1 MSKSKKL
8 FNIIGPY
15 PYSPGLL
22 FFIIFLCLV
31 SRYQIST
38 NDLPPGSARVKGLLS
53 VSFFAAGPAVIVAL
67 MTTLYSKF
75 RRWSKDSLILYVLE
89 IAFMILVLRIA
100 RELSQQNPLWVS
112 TVPEN
117 AWMSTTW
124 ITLLGALVFAVF
136 LNAFINYAQ
145 KARVGKLAE
154 AQELVTSL
162 SKKYEL
168 LIEADENLRER
179 TSRFLHDRV
188 QSDLMVVGMKLKSI
202 SEQSSDEVNEVITA
216 AVSRLE
222 KIRNTELRD
231 ITQILAPN
239 FEIGGISR
247 ALDILAEQYQSSMK
261 VLIEVDTASENL
273 DVKEHLGAF
282 RIAEQALLNALM
294 HGPAKN
300 VFVSVSTNTSGQ
312 TEILI
317 SDDGPGTDL
326 DFVDSGVGT
335 AVIDSWVGILN
346 GKKMVDTVPG
356 HGYRLHVEF
365 PK

>member
-8 FNIIGPY
+8 FNLIGPY

-22 FFIIFLCLV
+22 FFIIFLVLV

-38 NDLPPGSARVKGLLS
+38 NDLPPGLARVKGLLS

-67 MTTLYSKF
+67 MTTLYTKF

-117 AWMSTTW
+117 AWMPTTW
-124 ITLLGALVFAVF
+124 VTLLGALVFGVF
-136 LNAFINYAQ
+136 LNGFINYAQ

-162 SKKYEL
+162 SKKHEL

-188 QSDLMVVGMKLKSI
+188 QSDLMVVGMQLKSI
-202 SEQSSDEVNEVITA
+202 SEQSSDEVNKVITA

-261 VLIEVDTASENL
+261 VLIEIDTASENL
-273 DVKEHLGAF
+273 EVKEHLGAF

-300 VFVSVSTNTSGQ
+300 VFVSVTTNASGQ

-346 GKKMVDTVPG
+346 GKKTVDTVPG
-356 HGYRLHVEF
+356 HGYLLQVIF
-365 PK
+365 PA

>member
-38 NDLPPGSARVKGLLS
+38 NDLPPGSARFKGLLS

-67 MTTLYSKF
+67 MTTLYTKF

-117 AWMSTTW
+117 AWMPTTW
-124 ITLLGALVFAVF
+124 ITLVGALVFGVF
-136 LNAFINYAQ
+136 LNGFINYAQ

-162 SKKYEL
+162 SKKHEL

-222 KIRNTELRD
+222 EIRNTELRD

-247 ALDILAEQYQSSMK
+247 ALDILAGQYQSSMK
-261 VLIEVDTASENL
+261 VLIEVDAASENL

-282 RIAEQALLNALM
+282 RIAEQALLNALI

-300 VFVSVSTNTSGQ
+300 VFVSVSSNTSGQ

-326 DFVDSGVGT
+326 DFVNSGIGT

-346 GKKMVDTVPG
+346 GKKMVETVPG
-356 HGYRLHVEF
+356 HGYRLQVIF
-365 PK
+365 PA

>member
-1 MSKSKKL
+1 MRKSKKL
-8 FNIIGPY
+8 FNLIGPY

-22 FFIIFLCLV
+22 FFLIFLVLV

-53 VSFFAAGPAVIVAL
+53 VSFIAAGPAVIVAL
-67 MTTLYSKF
+67 MTTLYTKF

-100 RELSQQNPLWVS
+100 RELSEQNPLWVS

-117 AWMSTTW
+117 AWRPTTW
-124 ITLLGALVFAVF
+124 ITLLGALVIAVF

-145 KARVGKLAE
+145 KARIGKLAE
-154 AQELVTSL
+154 AQELVNSL
-162 SKKYEL
+162 SKKHEL

-261 VLIEVDTASENL
+261 VLIEVDAASENL

-282 RIAEQALLNALM
+282 RIAEQALLNALK

-300 VFVSVSTNTSGQ
+300 VLVSVTTNASGQ

-317 SDDGPGTDL
+317 SDDGPGADL

-346 GKKMVDTVPG
+346 GKKKVDTVPG
-356 HGYRLHVEF
+356 HGYRLQVVF

>member
-8 FNIIGPY
+8 FNKIGPY

-67 MTTLYSKF
+67 MTTLYTKF

-112 TVPEN
+112 TVPGN
-117 AWMSTTW
+117 AWMPTTW
-124 ITLLGALVFAVF
+124 ITLLGALVFGVF

-162 SKKYEL
+162 SKKHEL

-188 QSDLMVVGMKLKSI
+188 QSDLMVVGMQLKSI
-202 SEQSSDEVNEVITA
+202 SKQSSDEVNEVITV

-231 ITQILAPN
+231 IAQILAPN
-239 FEIGGISR
+239 FEVGGISR
-247 ALDILAEQYQSSMK
+247 ALDILAEQYRSSMK

-273 DVKEHLGAF
+273 EVKVHLGTF

-294 HGPAKN
+294 HGPAKQ
-300 VFVSVSTNTSGQ
+300 VVVSLKTSDRG
-312 TEILI
+312 ISDLVV

-326 DFVDSGVGT
+326 DFIESGVGT
-335 AVIDSWVGILN
+335 AVIDSWVGILG
-346 GKKMVDTVPG
+346 GKKTIEAEPG
-356 HGYRLHVEF
+356 HGYLLQVVF
-365 PK
+365 PA